1 MNIYIQ
7 TWQATVNAIIVA
19 KTHIYMASQE
29 KYEESNDLKELASKQ
44 LKLLDDTKPIKDKS
58 LYSQSNE
65 DQKAF
70 IDYLELVILYGNIEG
85 KDKRDL

>member
-1 MNIYIQ
+1 M
-7 TWQATVNAIIVA
+7 NAIINA
-19 KTHIYMASQE
+19 KALIYRASQE
-29 KYEESNDLKELASKQ
+29 KYDVASDIREMASKQ

-58 LYSQSNE
+58 IYSQSNE

-85 KDKRDL
+85 KDKRNLWQHQAF